1 MSSKSSGKSPYQRS
15 NSAARGR
22 SWMLKVTVVVLLI
35 ATAIW
40 IVTYTKVLGT
50 GSPTA
55 PVPGADP
62 VRAAQ

>member
-15 NSAARGR
+15 HSAARGR
-22 SWMLKVTVVVLLI
+22 SWMLKVTVAVLLI

-40 IVTYTKVLGT
+40 IVTYTKVIGT

-55 PVPGADP
+55 PVPAVDP
-62 VRAAQ
+62 IGTAQ